1 MVHSAKT
8 MVTLKQIEFDV
19 GKQTAQFE
27 WLSGYRMYFNVYL
40 ILDISME
47 LQIYIVISTH

>member
-19 GKQTAQFE
+19 KNK
-27 WLSGYRMYFNVYL
+27 LLDSGNV
-40 ILDISME
+40 
-47 LQIYIVISTH
+47 LQCLLLCSIG

>member
-19 GKQTAQFE
+19 EKTNCSIRVVIVYVLQCLLLDNIHG
-27 WLSGYRMYFNVYL
+27 FNGFTNVH
-40 ILDISME
+40 
-47 LQIYIVISTH
+47 ISTD

>member
-19 GKQTAQFE
+19 EKQTARFGL
-27 WLSGYRMYFNVYL
+27 LSYMYFNVYYW
-40 ILDISME
+40 IISMDLMH
-47 LQIYIVISTH
+47 LQMYI